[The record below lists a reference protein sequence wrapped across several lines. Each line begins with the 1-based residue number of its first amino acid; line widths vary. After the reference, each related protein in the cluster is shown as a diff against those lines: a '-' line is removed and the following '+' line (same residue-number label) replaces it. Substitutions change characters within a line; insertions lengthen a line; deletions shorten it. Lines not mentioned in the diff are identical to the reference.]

1 MNPRTL
7 LIPVVLAAACATAP
21 VSTSRTSGS
30 AVAGPGDY
38 FPLAVGNEWVWDDV
52 SPQLPDGGRR
62 SARTVRIVSKTDD
75 GYFRDN
81 ERTDLRADGEC
92 VRDRL
97 RRLLCRPLTTG
108 NGWKSVVSAS
118 STERY
123 EIVAVG
129 ERVEVPAGRYDRC
142 IRVRAHNRAGP
153 TSEHVMELTYA
164 PGVGPVRLETWAI
177 VDGVAAPQI
186 RAVLRSFRQPPP
198 SR

>member
-1 MNPRTL
+1 MNPRML
-7 LIPVVLAAACATAP
+7 LIPAVLAAACATAP
-21 VSTSRTSGS
+21 VATSRASGS
-30 AVAGPGDY
+30 AAGGPGDY

-52 SPQLPDGGRR
+52 SPQLPEGGRR

-97 RRLLCRPLTTG
+97 RRLLCKPLTTG
-108 NGWKSVVSAS
+108 NAWKSVVSAS

-129 ERVEVPAGRYDRC
+129 ERVEVPAGRYDGC
-142 IRVRAHNRAGP
+142 VRVRAHNRAGP

-164 PGVGPVRLETWAI
+164 PGVGPIRLETWAI